1 MRRGRLP
8 ALLIRRY
15 LIGFGIAAGVVILD
29 LWTKRYAALHFDG
42 NPVEIIPG
50 FFGFT
55 YIENPGGA
63 FGFFQNGGTIIGI
76 AAIIVTGVVLVALA
90 SPRVML
96 ETAALGFVL
105 GGAIGN
111 LVDRFARG
119 DGLID
124 GPVIDWVELWIIP
137 TFNLADASVTVA
149 VALLLLQAWLKR

>member
-1 MRRGRLP
+1 MSRL
-8 ALLIRRY
+8 Y

-42 NPVEIIPG
+42 SPVEVIPG

-63 FGFFQNGGTIIGI
+63 FGLFQDGGTIIGI
-76 AAIIVTGVVLVALA
+76 AAIVVTAVVLVALA
-90 SPRVML
+90 TPRAML
-96 ETAALGFVL
+96 ETVALGFVL

-124 GPVIDWVELWIIP
+124 GPVIDWIELWVIP
-137 TFNLADASVTVA
+137 TFNLADASVTLA
-149 VALLLLQAWLKR
+149 VTLLLIQSWRKR

>member
-1 MRRGRLP
+1 
-8 ALLIRRY
+8 LIRRY

-42 NPVEIIPG
+42 NPVEVIPG

-63 FGFFQNGGTIIGI
+63 FGFFQDGGTIIGI
-76 AAIIVTGVVLVALA
+76 AAIVVTGVVLVVLA
-90 SPRVML
+90 SPRAMP
-96 ETAALGFVL
+96 ETVALGFVL

-119 DGLID
+119 DGLLD
-124 GPVIDWVELWIIP
+124 GPVIDWIELWVIP
-137 TFNLADASVTVA
+137 TFNLADASVTLA
-149 VALLLLQAWLKR
+149 VALLLIQSWRKR

>member
-1 MRRGRLP
+1 MTGL
-8 ALLIRRY
+8 A
-15 LIGFGIAAGVVILD
+15 IAAGIVIAD

-63 FGFFQNGGTIIGI
+63 FGFFQDGGTIIAV
-76 AAIIVTGVVLVALA
+76 AAIIVTGIVLVALA
-90 SPRVML
+90 APRARL
-96 ETAALGFVL
+96 ETVALGFVL

-119 DGLID
+119 DGLVD
-124 GPVIDWVELWIIP
+124 GAVIDWIELWIIP
-137 TFNLADASVTVA
+137 TFNIADASVTVA
-149 VALLLLQAWLKR
+149 VALLLIHAWRNR